1 MFSVRTFKTRGI
13 NIHTRLSIL
22 CSVLA
27 LMFQLYPAQQATAQQ
42 YDQYSLSMFAPFIFN
57 PASSGVEEALMLQAG
72 WRSQW
77 MGYTDQAGKT
87 VNPVSFFVAA
97 SAPIYPISSG
107 LGVVFSRQELAYQ
120 QRTDFRLDYAYSI
133 ALNEESLLSLGISG
147 KVSQLS
153 LNIDNLNPIDPADPL
168 IKETGTQKDMV
179 PEIGTGV
186 FYHSAKT
193 DAGLS
198 VMNLLGSEFETG
210 NILLQDQMTF
220 TIYARHRIRVM
231 DERFRKVDLAPSLL
245 MKTSMKSTQL
255 DLNLLAY
262 VNDRFWGGA
271 GYRLQDGVILMA
283 GAGIGNLD
291 VGLAYDVTTSQTKEV
306 TGKGSLEIQLRYGFP
321 VYPPV
326 PQSSGFN
333 TRHL

>member
-1 MFSVRTFKTRGI
+1 MFRVRFFKARVMKLHSGL
-13 NIHTRLSIL
+13 NILFSSL
-22 CSVLA
+22 CLIFLFFPV
-27 LMFQLYPAQQATAQQ
+27 QLATAQQ
-42 YDQYSLSMFAPFIFN
+42 YDQYSLSTFSPFIYN
-57 PASSGVEEALMLQAG
+57 PAYSGVEEALMLQTG

-77 MGYTDQAGKT
+77 MGYTDQDGKT
-87 VNPVSFFVAA
+87 VNPVSYFVAA

-107 LGVVFSRQELAYQ
+107 LGVVFSRQELAYHE
-120 QRTDFRLDYAYSI
+120 RTDFRLDYAYSI
-133 ALNEESLLSLGISG
+133 ALNEESQLSLGISG

-153 LNIDNLNPIDPADPL
+153 LNIGMLNPADPADPL
-168 IKETGTQKDMV
+168 IKETGTKKSMV

-186 FYHSAKT
+186 FYRSAKT
-193 DAGLS
+193 EAGLS

-220 TIYARHRIRVM
+220 TIYAQHRFRLL
-231 DERFRKVDLAPSLL
+231 DERFRKIDMAPSLL

-262 VNDRFWGGA
+262 MNDRFWGGA

-283 GAGIGNLD
+283 GAGFGNFD
-291 VGLAYDVTTSQTKEV
+291 AGIAYDVTTSNTKEV

>member
-1 MFSVRTFKTRGI
+1 MFSVRFYKTHIMKVHSG
-13 NIHTRLSIL
+13 LSIL
-22 CSVLA
+22 FSSLCLIFMLFSA
-27 LMFQLYPAQQATAQQ
+27 RQATAQQ
-42 YDQYSLSMFAPFIFN
+42 YDQYSLSSFSPFIFN

-87 VNPVSFFVAA
+87 VNPVSYFVAA

-107 LGVVFSRQELAYQ
+107 LGVVFSRQEFAYQ

-153 LNIDNLNPIDPADPL
+153 LNIDNLNPADPADPL

-179 PEIGTGV
+179 PEIGAGV

-220 TIYARHRIRVM
+220 TVYARHRIRVM

-262 VNDRFWGGA
+262 VYDRFWGGA

-283 GAGIGNLD
+283 GAGIGNIHAG
-291 VGLAYDVTTSQTKEV
+291 VAYDVTTSKTKDV
-306 TGKGSLEIQLRYGFP
+306 TSKGSLEIQLRFAFP